1 MLTPSFGS
9 KLHFLLEAKRK
20 ELVDVARMIVPSQM
34 SHHAEAEACDLLMEV
49 EQLDQL
55 IQYVDETAYP
65 RVCLYLTSCV
75 PYVPDPE
82 NTNLLHTALSIFR
95 KFEQLPQVYMF

>member
-1 MLTPSFGS
+1 
-9 KLHFLLEAKRK
+9 
-20 ELVDVARMIVPSQM
+20 MIVPSQM